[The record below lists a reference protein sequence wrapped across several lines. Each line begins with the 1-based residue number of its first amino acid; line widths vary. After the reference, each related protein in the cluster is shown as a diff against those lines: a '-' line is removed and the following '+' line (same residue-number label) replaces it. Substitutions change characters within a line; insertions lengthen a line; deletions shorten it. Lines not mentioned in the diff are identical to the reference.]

1 MGWLQKTRRS
11 SRAAT
16 QDAAVEASQ
25 TRNTRLISF
34 WHSLPDTQIMR
45 DSETAWR
52 QLGGATMRF
61 PSAAAC
67 SHVGSIA
74 AINAAPESK
83 AVLIPRTTAEAYARD
98 VLHR

>member
-1 MGWLQKTRRS
+1 
-11 SRAAT
+11 
-16 QDAAVEASQ
+16 VEAWQ
-25 TRNTRLISF
+25 TRNTRLISL

-61 PSAAAC
+61 SSAAAG

-74 AINAAPESK
+74 ANNAAPASK
-83 AVLIPRTTAEAYARD
+83 TVLFPRPTVEGYARGA
-98 VLHR
+98 LHR

>member
-1 MGWLQKTRRS
+1 
-11 SRAAT
+11 
-16 QDAAVEASQ
+16 
-25 TRNTRLISF
+25 
-34 WHSLPDTQIMR
+34 MR

-52 QLGGATMRF
+52 QLGGAVMRF

-67 SHVGSIA
+67 SHVASIA

>member
-1 MGWLQKTRRS
+1 M
-11 SRAAT
+11 
-16 QDAAVEASQ
+16 EASQ

-52 QLGGATMRF
+52 QLGGAVMRF

-67 SHVGSIA
+67 SHVASIA